1 LLNLLFLKIYQHIN
15 LKTMSVKKLLNKITI
30 VAVVAGATYAIATP
44 ALAQLR
50 FYYPNASFFQPLA
63 AGFESEESVDLATT
77 LEEYPTFYSAL
88 EEADLLKTIE
98 ETEYL
103 TVLVPTEEAFAALS
117 PEMQEK
123 LAESENLEKVLQ
135 YHLIEGKISEAD
147 IKRQAVATLL
157 EDSEVKITGVP
168 EGDKIGVKL
177 NEAKASQPL
186 SATDGVIIP
195 IDRVLIP
202 PNF

>member
-1 LLNLLFLKIYQHIN
+1 MF
-15 LKTMSVKKLLNKITI
+15 VKKLLNKITT
-30 VAVVAGATYAIATP
+30 VAVVAGATYAITTP
-44 ALAQLR
+44 ALAQFR

-63 AGFESEESVDLATT
+63 AGFESEDVVDLATI

-88 EEADLLKTIE
+88 EEADLLETIE
-98 ETEYL
+98 ETESL
-103 TVLVPTEEAFAALS
+103 TVIVPSERAFKALS
-117 PEMQEK
+117 PEIQEK
-123 LAESENLEKVLQ
+123 LAEPENLEKVLQ
-135 YHLIEGKISEAD
+135 YHLIEGQISEAD

-168 EGDKIGVKL
+168 EGEKIGVKL

-186 SATDGVIIP
+186 AAVDGVVIP
-195 IDRVLIP
+195 IDQVLIP